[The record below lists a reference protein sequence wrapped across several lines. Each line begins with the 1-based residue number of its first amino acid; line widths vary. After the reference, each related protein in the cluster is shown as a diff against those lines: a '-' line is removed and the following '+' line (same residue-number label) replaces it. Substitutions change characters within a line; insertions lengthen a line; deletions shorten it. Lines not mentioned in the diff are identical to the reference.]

1 MTFEKLNFFEQRYN
15 TEAKGWFE
23 GVYYPRERTL
33 ASVEIG
39 KLKANDDN
47 VLHFKSRNWTETE
60 VTGFGIYNYRETVCI
75 QCETGMKDGKWNLI
89 FENPGEKDYKICIA
103 ANSIEKIAETVVP
116 AGKSVSLEFHLCSAE
131 NVSCLE
137 MYVPGEAK
145 TKDDAEFCDIW
156 LSGCQWKE
164 DDVVKTRAKTTVF
177 VASDSTAQTYED
189 FYYPQTGWGQ
199 VFHRF
204 FEPDAETEESVPG
217 KARYPQCRSYDKKT
231 VIIENR
237 SIGARSSKSFIEE
250 GKWDALLERTVPGD
264 VVLVQWAHND
274 ATAIRPNRYVAPEDF
289 AFFLEKYINSCK
301 ARNVTCV
308 LVTPISRRNCD
319 EHDGAFPISF
329 GPYRDVM
336 IRLGAEKNVPVI
348 DLGGKSNA
356 LLNQE
361 GPEGAKDFYLWTKAG
376 EYPESAYAGGVSDN
390 AHLQEYGALQYAK
403 IVAESLKE
411 MGFFADR
418 IDSSK
423 VEIKK
428 PLHIVSAPVDLP
440 PDVPQGFALQELHVE
455 NGTANFLLV
464 WNDLEGAVSYTVYRK
479 GSVDFQFTPVKT
491 VTAEEKRS
499 SAVMPF
505 VLPASDVYQVYVC
518 AKFENGSESPRSRII
533 EFRA

>member
-1 MTFEKLNFFEQRYN
+1 MSFNNLNFFEQRYDE
-15 TEAKGWFE
+15 EAKGWSE
-23 GVYYPRERTL
+23 GVYYPREKKLIPATK
-33 ASVEIG
+33 EKIG
-39 KLKANDDN
+39 SDDDN
-47 VLHFKSRNWTETE
+47 VLHFCSRNWTETE

-75 QCETGMKDGKWNLI
+75 QCETGMTDGKWSLV
-89 FENPGEKDYKICIA
+89 FENHGDTDCKICVSV
-103 ANSIEKIAETVVP
+103 NSIEKAAETLVC
-116 AGKSVSLEFHLCSAE
+116 AGKTASLEFHICSAE
-131 NVSCLE
+131 KVSFLE
-137 MYVPGEAK
+137 IFVPDEAK
-145 TKDDAEFCDIW
+145 TKEDAKFYDIW
-156 LSGCQWKE
+156 LAGCEWKE
-164 DDVVKTRAKTTVF
+164 DENVKTRSKNGIF

-199 VFHRF
+199 VLHRF
-204 FEPDAETEESVPG
+204 FETDCEVVESVPE
-217 KARYPQCRSYDKKT
+217 KARYPQCRTYEKKSLF
-231 VIIENR
+231 IENR
-237 SIGARSSKSFIEE
+237 SIGARSSKSFITE

-274 ATAIRPNRYVAPEDF
+274 ATAIRPNRYVAPENF
-289 AFFLEKYINSCK
+289 AFYLEKYIDSCQVRK
-301 ARNVTCV
+301 VICI

-319 EHDGAFPISF
+319 EHEGKFPVSF

-390 AHLQEYGALQYAK
+390 AHLQEYGALQYAR

-428 PLHIVSAPVDLP
+428 PEHILSAPVEVP

-455 NGTANFLLV
+455 NGTANFLLI
-464 WNDLEGAVSYTVYRK
+464 WNDVDGAVSYTVYRK
-479 GSVDFQFTPVKT
+479 GSVDFQFSPVKT

-518 AKFENGSESPRSRII
+518 AKFENGTESPRSRII